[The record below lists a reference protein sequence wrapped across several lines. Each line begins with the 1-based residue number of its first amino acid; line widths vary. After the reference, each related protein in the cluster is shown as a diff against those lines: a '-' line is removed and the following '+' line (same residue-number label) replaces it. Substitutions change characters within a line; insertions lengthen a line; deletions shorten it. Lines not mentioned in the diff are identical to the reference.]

1 MNWQNEFPS
10 TDDAI
15 GHLFGKT
22 SALGQCL
29 INLERKVNITIDEQH
44 ILRSQ
49 LTTEGKR
56 SAILQEALEEIAEGS
71 GTDPQRVAKETLEA
85 VAELR

>member
-44 ILRSQ
+44 ILRS
-49 LTTEGKR
+49 TEGKR

-71 GTDPQRVAKETLEA
+71 GTDPRRVAEETLEA